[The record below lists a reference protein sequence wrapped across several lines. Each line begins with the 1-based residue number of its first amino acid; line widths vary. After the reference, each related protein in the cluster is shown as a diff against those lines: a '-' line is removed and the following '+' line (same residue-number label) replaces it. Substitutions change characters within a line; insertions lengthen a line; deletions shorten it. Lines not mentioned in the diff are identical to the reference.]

1 MRASIFK
8 FIASLLG
15 LSGLGVIIAEVLK
28 KWQFINATLN
38 PIWVVLPV
46 LMLYLTKR
54 ATRASFVRN
63 RAHFPPG
70 VLKNAVTIIN
80 AILIIL
86 FILTVISIP
95 FVWFGAI
102 EETTRQAQ

>member
-38 PIWVVLPV
+38 PIWVVLPI
-46 LMLYLTKR
+46 LILYLTKR
-54 ATRASFVRN
+54 AVRAPYFRN
-63 RAHFPPG
+63 RAHLPLG
-70 VLKNAVTIIN
+70 VPKSAVTLIN
-80 AILIIL
+80 TILIIL
-86 FILTVISIP
+86 FILTVRSIP
-95 FVWFGAI
+95 FIWFGAI
-102 EETTRQAQ
+102 EETARQAH